1 MKIKKGQ
8 ITAILK
14 EIEHYDSEY
23 CTIDEITSEK
33 DCSDRDRLFNNIYTI
48 SNVTYALT
56 ALLLGIVIDK
66 FGFIPARMI
75 SGSLMTAGLTLMVFT
90 EDTPSLINAA
100 WPLMA
105 AGGVSNHIVNAK
117 MALAIPTIK
126 LSVLQGIVF
135 LFDLNLILLAL
146 SSAFGAG
153 GSIGLLIDIIMGMVS
168 KNFEKLYEL
177 QQF

>member
-1 MKIKKGQ
+1 MDSGYHGHVLFSKTVAFFDKNLSFFENIKKGQ

-14 EIEHYDSEY
+14 EIKHYDSDY
-23 CTIDEITSEK
+23 CRTDQTTFEE

-48 SNVTYALT
+48 SNVTFALT
-56 ALLLGIVIDK
+56 ALLLGVVIDK
-66 FGFIPARMI
+66 FGFIPARII
-75 SGSLMTAGLTLMVFT
+75 SGCLMTTGLTLMVFT

-135 LFDLNLILLAL
+135 F
-146 SSAFGAG
+146 FGR
-153 GSIGLLIDIIMGMVS
+153 I
-168 KNFEKLYEL
+168 
-177 QQF
+177 